1 MSNFSLEHKEFLK
14 KKRKEKFIVISFQIL
29 ILLVFIL
36 GWELLAR
43 FNLINT
49 FLLSSP
55 SLVIKTLISLFTN
68 NDLLVHIGITLY
80 ETVISFLIVSIISLL
95 ISTLLWFS
103 KRLALIV
110 DPYLTVLNSLPKVA
124 LGPLIIIWV
133 GASTNSIIFMAL
145 LISLFISIIN
155 VYHSFKE
162 TDSNYITLL
171 KSLGASKLQIFIK
184 VVIPSNISNIINNLK
199 INVSMCYIGLLPPV
213 GESLNSNKYCSKYLS
228 HYL

>member
-1 MSNFSLEHKEFLK
+1 MSNFSLEHKAFLR
-14 KKRKEKFIVISFQIL
+14 KRKKEKIIVISFQIL

-55 SLVIKTLISLFTN
+55 SLVLNTLVNLFTD
-68 NDLLVHIGITLY
+68 NDLFIHIGITLY
-80 ETVISFLIVSIISLL
+80 ETIVSFLIVTIISLL
-95 ISTLLWFS
+95 ISTFLWFS
-103 KRLALIV
+103 KRLANIL

-145 LISLFISIIN
+145 LISLFLSIIN
-155 VYHSFKE
+155 VYHDFKE
-162 TDSNYITLL
+162 TDQNYITLL
-171 KSLGASKLQIFIK
+171 KSLGANKYQIFMK
-184 VVIPSNISNIINNLK
+184 VVIPYNLSNIINNLK
-199 INVSMCYIGLLPPV
+199 INVSMCYIGL
-213 GESLNSNKYCSKYLS
+213 
-228 HYL
+228 